1 MGASSVTRYL
11 FSPDELRDFMT
22 RVLLQAGISQEDA
35 AIAADVLLSADM
47 RGVESHGIIRLFPYY
62 YHRLRDGLINASPC
76 LRVIAETPAS
86 LTFDAD
92 NGLGHPGSWR
102 AMQACIEKA
111 RQSGAAVATV
121 RNSNHYG
128 IAGYYAMLALPQ
140 DMIGLSFTNASRLV
154 APSHG
159 RTAMLG
165 TNPIAAAVPAGE
177 ELPYVLDMAT
187 SIVPIGKV
195 TVYQKAGLEIPPGWG
210 MDADGQVTVDPTR
223 VLEGGALLPLGGLD
237 EMRGYKGYGL
247 ALLVD
252 ILCGVLAGSAF
263 GLATDPGGPLEISRI
278 GHCFAALRIDAFR
291 PLAEFKRDM
300 DALIREL
307 KNAPRAAG
315 QERIYIA
322 GEKEF
327 EMAALSRQRGVPVL
341 AQTVEMLKEE
351 GQQAGVPFDLHPLG
365 EVQEAGH

>member
-1 MGASSVTRYL
+1 MPASAVTRYL
-11 FSPDELRDFMT
+11 YAEDELRVFMI
-22 RVLLQAGISQEDA
+22 RVLSQTGISVEDA
-35 AIAADVLLSADM
+35 SISAEVLLSADM

-62 YHRLRDGLINASPC
+62 YHRLRDGLVNPVPC
-76 LRVIAETPAS
+76 LRVVAETPAA
-86 LTFDAD
+86 LTIDAD
-92 NGLGHPGSWR
+92 NGLGHPSAYR

-111 RQSGAAVATV
+111 RQSGVALVTV

-128 IAGYYAMLALPQ
+128 IAGYYAMQALPE
-140 DMIGLSFTNASRLV
+140 DMIGLSFTNAGALV
-154 APSHG
+154 APTHG

-165 TNPIAAAVPAGE
+165 TNPIAVAVPAGE

-187 SIVPIGKV
+187 SIVPIGKI
-195 TVYQKAGLEIPPGWG
+195 TVYQKAGLAIPPGWG
-210 MDADGQVTVDPTR
+210 IDSTGQVTTAPTQ

-247 ALLVD
+247 ALFVD

-263 GLATDPGGPLEISRI
+263 GLAIDPGGPDDISRI
-278 GHCFAALRIDAFR
+278 GHTFAAIRIDAFR

-307 KNAPRAAG
+307 KSAPKATG
-315 QERIYIA
+315 QERIFIA

-327 EMAALSRQRGVPVL
+327 EMAALSRRQGVPVL
-341 AQTVEMLKEE
+341 AQTVEMLQDE
-351 GQQAGVPFDLHPLG
+351 GNQAGVPFDLAPLG
-365 EVQEAGH
+365 TLHEAAQ